1 MFSTVFYPDS
11 FLYFLVKLI
20 VLALAI
26 ALWMAVTPTP
36 VA

>member
-1 MFSTVFYPDS
+1 MLTDLLYPNGW
-11 FLYFLVKLI
+11 LYILIKLI

-26 ALWMAVTPTP
+26 ALWFTVTAAP